1 MNKQQELLER
11 AQNEINTMRIDV
23 PGEFAVME
31 YQTAH
36 DLIAEIKR
44 LDGHMERLGDEGD
57 FFISDYA
64 RPDEWNHTNEFE
76 ARIQYAVDNRY
87 PPLTGEDR

>member
-44 LDGHMERLGDEGD
+44 LDGHMERLGVTTCDFTQYISGEGNQWIPRD
-57 FFISDYA
+57 RD
-64 RPDEWNHTNEFE
+64 
-76 ARIQYAVDNRY
+76 ARIQYAINHRY
-87 PPLTGEDR
+87 PK

>member
-11 AQNEINTMRIDV
+11 VQRKMCPQGIEPCARCIDV
-23 PGEFAVME
+23 A
-31 YQTAH
+31 

-44 LDGHMERLGDEGD
+44 LDGHMERLSNEKPLRTEDER
-57 FFISDYA
+57 A
-64 RPDEWNHTNEFE
+64 HTAGGHHAIFE
-76 ARIQYAVDNRY
+76 LRSRTQYAVDHRY